1 MLEFAIYYFRIF
13 YPVLLCMERSCLD
26 LTIQSS
32 AQMWHSLI
40 LCSGN
45 ESRLQVN
52 DLWWWWGCPVLYH
65 HCIVGP
71 TWSSYFFSLDF
82 VFSVSTFCLKI
93 NVVRLSVRNFGMDQN
108 ARWQNENI
116 VNSWK
121 MWKHYCIDCKCCPV
135 SLQNLFVAVLNCLQ
149 CRHFHKSWM
158 PQLVT
163 CKSLWLKWRPVDWKW
178 AFSVS
183 LAD

>member
-1 MLEFAIYYFRIF
+1 MLNSFKLFLWSKWSNPGQNHPTDEPLLPSKYEWRHIFFSPPSWSVVAHNILGSKMFEFAIYYFRIF

-108 ARWQNENI
+108 ARWQNGNI
-116 VNSWK
+116 VNNWK
-121 MWKHYCIDCKCCPV
+121 M
-135 SLQNLFVAVLNCLQ
+135 
-149 CRHFHKSWM
+149 
-158 PQLVT
+158 
-163 CKSLWLKWRPVDWKW
+163 
-178 AFSVS
+178 
-183 LAD
+183 